1 MLKEDDGNGMVLCS
15 HFIYDGQ
22 PSNWEKIPFIYWKY
36 NGDEKPLIY
45 YLKSLIDCYDELTSI
60 MADTIKD
67 APNGVNVVKNYAED
81 IKKFNKNLQE
91 LNTIFLDEDGDYRRE
106 KVEIDIN
113 AFKEFIELLRRDI
126 YETGAGVD
134 TQSEK
139 FQTAQSGVA
148 LEELFNDLDLDCS
161 NIETEFQSSLEY
173 FMFFVNEYLQ
183 MTTAKDYHE
192 KEVDFVFNKTMITNE
207 KEKIENCKNSEDLSR
222 KSRLAHHPWVKDVDA
237 ELEQIEAEEKAERE
251 ATDNEYD
258 ELIKQLKKNHNN
270 DDASNGSKVG
280 GE

>member
-1 MLKEDDGNGMVLCS
+1 MLFRS
-15 HFIYDGQ
+15 
-22 PSNWEKIPFIYWKY
+22 
-36 NGDEKPLIY
+36 
-45 YLKSLIDCYDELTSI
+45 
-60 MADTIKD
+60 
-67 APNGVNVVKNYAED
+67 
-81 IKKFNKNLQE
+81 
-91 LNTIFLDEDGDYRRE
+91 
-106 KVEIDIN
+106 DIN

-173 FMFFVNEYLQ
+173 FMFFENTYLQ

-237 ELEQIEAEEKAERE
+237 ELEQIEAEEKAERGNLYTE
-251 ATDNEYD
+251 
-258 ELIKQLKKNHNN
+258 KKRKTIQ
-270 DDASNGSKVG
+270 D
-280 GE
+280 